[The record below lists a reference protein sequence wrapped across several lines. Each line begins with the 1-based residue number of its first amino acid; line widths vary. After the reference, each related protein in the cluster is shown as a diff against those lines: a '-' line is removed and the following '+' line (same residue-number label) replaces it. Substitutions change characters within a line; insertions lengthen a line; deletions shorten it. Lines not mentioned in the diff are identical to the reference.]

1 MRDVTDQ
8 KMDQAACLTQ
18 SSPVPDQ
25 ERKLK
30 NLDFKT
36 NTVHNKELTANLHAA
51 IQVRVNLHNRLIMK
65 VSAAI
70 LVINPIKP
78 TEIKQNNFKNH

>member
-30 NLDFKT
+30 NLKTSKT
-36 NTVHNKELTANLHAA
+36 NTVHNEELTANLHAA
-51 IQVRVNLHNRLIMK
+51 MQKRISLRKKISL
-65 VSAAI
+65 
-70 LVINPIKP
+70 
-78 TEIKQNNFKNH
+78 